1 MVEEENQLDK
11 IYQATEKAFEQLV
24 EERKIKE
31 RDYIAEW
38 YRWVELTQ
46 KYLKNKLNW
55 WSIKLWIDEHQGSL
69 VTKEIFVLNCKKK

>member
-1 MVEEENQLDK
+1 MVEEENQLDKYTSSSMVEEENQLDK

-31 RDYIAEW
+31 RDYIDYISEW

-46 KYLKNKLNW
+46 KYLKNKLN
-55 WSIKLWIDEHQGSL
+55 
-69 VTKEIFVLNCKKK
+69 

>member
-1 MVEEENQLDK
+1 MVEEENQLDKYTCSSTVEEENQLDK
-11 IYQATEKAFEQLV
+11 IYQATEIAFEQLV

-46 KYLKNKLNW
+46 KYLKNKLN
-55 WSIKLWIDEHQGSL
+55 
-69 VTKEIFVLNCKKK
+69 

>member
-46 KYLKNKLNW
+46 KYLKNKLN
-55 WSIKLWIDEHQGSL
+55 
-69 VTKEIFVLNCKKK
+69 